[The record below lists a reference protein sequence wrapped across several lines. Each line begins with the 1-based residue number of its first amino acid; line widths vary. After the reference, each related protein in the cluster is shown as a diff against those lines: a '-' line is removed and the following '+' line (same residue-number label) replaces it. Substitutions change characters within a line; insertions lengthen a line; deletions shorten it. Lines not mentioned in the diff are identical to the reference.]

1 MKKVEYAKK
10 FGVLINQ
17 RFFDP
22 NNRKAY
28 DEDGTEY
35 DREVEEFIVKKC
47 YICQTVVNNTSGTP
61 LELQVLLDIPRG
73 TIPLRSHEYTQII
86 NISIPPYSSQS
97 FERHFY
103 IPEEGKYEIYPSNAS
118 RGSTIIAKAN
128 VVPPIVV
135 KKVWS
140 INKLE
145 SFEDILRSGDKDQ
158 VITFLEKRN
167 IFDPN
172 TFKPTE
178 ILWMLKE
185 KDFYYKI
192 IDILRKRSYF
202 NTSIWEFAFLHNDL
216 PTIQEFISQN
226 SNQTTFTP
234 ISF

>member
-1 MKKVEYAKK
+1 M
-10 FGVLINQ
+10 
-17 RFFDP
+17 
-22 NNRKAY
+22 
-28 DEDGTEY
+28 
-35 DREVEEFIVKKC
+35 
-47 YICQTVVNNTSGTP
+47 NNTSGTP
-61 LELQVLLDIPRG
+61 LELQVLLDIPNG

-86 NISIPPYSSQS
+86 NISISPYSSQS
-97 FERHFY
+97 FERYFY

-118 RGSTIIAKAN
+118 RGSTIIGKAN
-128 VVPPIVV
+128 RVPAITA

-172 TFKPTE
+172 IFKPTE

-202 NTSIWEFAFLHNDL
+202 NTSIW
-216 PTIQEFISQN
+216 
-226 SNQTTFTP
+226 
-234 ISF
+234 